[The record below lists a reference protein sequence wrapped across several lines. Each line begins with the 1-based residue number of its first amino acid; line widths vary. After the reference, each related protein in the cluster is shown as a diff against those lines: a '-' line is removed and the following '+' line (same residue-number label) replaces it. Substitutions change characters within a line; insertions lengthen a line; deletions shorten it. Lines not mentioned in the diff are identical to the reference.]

1 MYSRMA
7 EISRSEG
14 RLPEGKQAE
23 DVASQL
29 ASPSMEEICFRAMTG
44 SYLSPEST
52 IVAYWRS
59 RGEADWPGV
68 IATFASDV
76 NQRFKD
82 ESLAAFPAPVE
93 KVQVNGIVSLNGNE
107 DSATVGYEVELLS
120 RKGYVR
126 RAAFWD
132 SLVVERG
139 GWRLRHRE
147 PGLK

>member
-1 MYSRMA
+1 
-7 EISRSEG
+7 
-14 RLPEGKQAE
+14 
-23 DVASQL
+23 
-29 ASPSMEEICFRAMTG
+29 MEEICFRAMTG

-52 IVAYWRS
+52 IVTYWRS

-68 IATFASDV
+68 IATFASDA
-76 NQRFKD
+76 NQRFKE
-82 ESLAAFPAPVE
+82 ESLSAFPALVE

-107 DSATVGYEVELLS
+107 DSATVGYEVELFS

-126 RAAFWD
+126 RAAFRD
-132 SLVVERG
+132 TLVVERG